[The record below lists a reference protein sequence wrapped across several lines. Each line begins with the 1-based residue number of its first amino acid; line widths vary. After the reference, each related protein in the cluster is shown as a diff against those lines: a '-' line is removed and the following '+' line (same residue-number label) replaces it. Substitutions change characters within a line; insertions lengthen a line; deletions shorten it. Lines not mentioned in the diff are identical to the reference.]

1 MLGLVLFF
9 AVAAFE
15 PLSESPWLSGG
26 AAAALFPRTHL
37 SIPLNPSSIG
47 LLQGTGLAVAA
58 SRPFGFKELDRTA
71 AAGGVTGERYALGGF
86 LSYSGRGGYSEATA
100 TAAGAAGLFPGA
112 VGGVSLSIHRL
123 SIEGFGGSTDLSADI
138 GITARPITGLFLGAS
153 CRGLFSTSPAND
165 GMGAVPRTVSVS
177 SGVCPAEGV
186 LISAGASVH
195 QYSGEE
201 FTLTTSVE
209 PFPGINLSAS
219 LNSPPSRV
227 GFAAEISVA
236 PAALQYGYTT
246 HPDLPA
252 GHTVCLGYGN
262 ARFVPEPLFL
272 QNGSDDTENGVSF
285 PVNVNQATPA
295 MLQEI
300 PGIGPAKASAIVSH
314 IETNGPLQSLDE
326 LVEVPGIGPATL
338 ERIRPY
344 LTV

>member
-1 MLGLVLFF
+1 MFGFFLFF

-58 SRPFGFKELDRTA
+58 SRPFGFQELDRTA

-153 CRGLFSTSPAND
+153 CRGLFSTSPAED

-246 HPDLPA
+246 HPTLPG
-252 GHTVCLGYGN
+252 GHTVCLGYGGT
-262 ARFVPEPLFL
+262 RFIPEPLF
-272 QNGSDDTENGVSF
+272 SREDTVEEAAETSF
-285 PVNVNQATPA
+285 PVNVNRATSS

-300 PGIGPAKASAIVSH
+300 PGIGPAKASAIVNH